1 MKKALAIGVILL
13 FLGVGFQPAL
23 ANEVSTNT
31 VSDVDEDCL
40 ECQPVNRVELLKVKL
55 LLIRLEVITNVIL
68 SRFGHIPEIGEKC
81 GKILDVIHSNR
92 VLDYPIICSIL
103 LYLGNTLRYIDE
115 FLWSILDNHP
125 NNVILYLIIY
135 PLEVTIVTFIIIILG
150 FWFIYDCYN
159 WEPLY

>member
-1 MKKALAIGVILL
+1 MKKVWIACIFATLILIVPLTSVVGASDIYEDCNCNPTISDLQVVRTEKLLTMLESRINFILL
-13 FLGVGFQPAL
+13 KLGHVP
-23 ANEVSTNT
+23 EV
-31 VSDVDEDCL
+31 
-40 ECQPVNRVELLKVKL
+40 K
-55 LLIRLEVITNVIL
+55 
-68 SRFGHIPEIGEKC
+68 EKC
-81 GKILDVIHSNR
+81 EEVLEVIHSNR